1 MFSRYWN
8 NFSFIL
14 LSIFQDYDF
23 YCHLAL
29 ASQESNSRYSQAEGK
44 AEEEAGEN
52 LEIAFNPFDTNVY
65 FDA

>member
-14 LSIFQDYDF
+14 LSI
-23 YCHLAL
+23 
-29 ASQESNSRYSQAEGK
+29 SQAEEK

-52 LEIAFNPFDTNVY
+52 LEIAFNPFDANVY